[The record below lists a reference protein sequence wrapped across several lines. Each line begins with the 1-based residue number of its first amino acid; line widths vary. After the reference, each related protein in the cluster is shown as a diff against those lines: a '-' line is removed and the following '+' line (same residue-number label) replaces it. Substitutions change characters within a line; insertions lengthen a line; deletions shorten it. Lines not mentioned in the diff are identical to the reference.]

1 MAKHLHDPHRNALGV
16 AVLRAGPSQLLEI
29 LDRTHAVGRPLR
41 GVFIAQA
48 IEIEIDPTCDF
59 DTPCDRIG
67 RAAIELFD
75 LVQ

>member
-1 MAKHLHDPHRNALGV
+1 MAKHLHDPHRNALRV